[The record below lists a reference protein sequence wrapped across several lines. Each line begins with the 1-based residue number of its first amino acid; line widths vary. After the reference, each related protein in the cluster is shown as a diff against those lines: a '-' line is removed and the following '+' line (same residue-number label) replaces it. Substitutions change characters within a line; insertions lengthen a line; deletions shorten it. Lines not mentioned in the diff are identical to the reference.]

1 MQEDRGGSPV
11 GSLTLYLVTAA
22 LELPVVLARYAA
34 VYVVAAVALKASGHS
49 GASAGEWAKL
59 AVLPTLWSAAA
70 LVNPAG
76 SGWWW
81 QQQLGGREP
90 SKREHLR
97 YRAALDELQ
106 ANTMMLLLKPK
117 RWFVIDEAQP
127 DAAVCG
133 DTLMLSRGLLE
144 GPHLLPVLAH
154 ELGHLRGID
163 ARMTAALNRL
173 VIDRLE
179 RPNANPEAAIPH
191 PSTPRRST
199 PHPPGS
205 SRAGGAGSI
214 PRRPAAPVNGST
226 RNAEPARGLVRWA
239 AHLTVVLLRGGLAL
253 RLTAPA
259 WGQIWREAEY
269 RADEWAARIGQGE
282 ALADFLQRELLKHDH
297 PIPLVWLSDHTH
309 PPTVLRIEQ
318 LRAGARGA
326 PQPTPTQ
333 PPPGGPAPE
342 VLMLETDR

>member
-1 MQEDRGGSPV
+1 MQEDRGGIPV

-22 LELPVVLARYAA
+22 LELPVVLARCAA
-34 VYVVAAVALKASGHS
+34 VYVAAAIALKATGHS

-76 SGWWW
+76 GGWWW

-97 YRAALDELQ
+97 YRASLEALEGG
-106 ANTMMLLLKPK
+106 TMILLPRPK

-144 GPHLLPVLAH
+144 GPYLVPVLAH

-163 ARMTAALNRL
+163 ARVTAALNRL

-179 RPNANPEAAIPH
+179 RPNANPQAA
-191 PSTPRRST
+191 TPRRST
-199 PHPPGS
+199 PHPPGWS
-205 SRAGGAGSI
+205 GAQGGGSI
-214 PRRPAAPVNGST
+214 PRRPAAPASGST
-226 RNAEPARGLVRWA
+226 QNADPARGLVRWA
-239 AHLTVVLLRGGLAL
+239 AHMTAVLLRGGLAL

-259 WGQIWREAEY
+259 WGQLWREAEY
-269 RADEWAARIGQGE
+269 GADEWAARIGQGE
-282 ALADFLQRELLKHDH
+282 ALADFLEKEVVRHDH
-297 PIPLVWLSDHTH
+297 PIPLVWLTAHTH
-309 PPTVLRIEQ
+309 PPTALRIEQ
-318 LRAGARGA
+318 LRAGARRA
-326 PQPTPTQ
+326 PQPQPTN

-342 VLMLETDR
+342 VLMLETER